1 MTNAISD
8 LLASAETQLPVFRRL
23 VAGIPYERKG
33 IPNSEMF
40 FLWLC
45 AQAVRPNRI
54 LESGRA
60 RGQSTLVLARCFPEA
75 EIISVEHDPASP
87 DVVVAAERLKGEANV
102 RLLFGDATRLLPKI
116 AQPGDIA
123 LIDGPKGF
131 RGVRFALA
139 LLASER
145 LPMIFVH
152 DAGPQ
157 TAERDF
163 FEQYLPGV
171 RYSDE
176 PDVVRVSHE
185 LDDEEAMEIPPANR
199 FAAVSGRTGYGY
211 GYGLACL
218 AHEPGAGYSLHR
230 IRASLAGLASRFA
243 K

>member
-1 MTNAISD
+1 
-8 LLASAETQLPVFRRL
+8 
-23 VAGIPYERKG
+23 
-33 IPNSEMF
+33 
-40 FLWLC
+40 
-45 AQAVRPNRI
+45 
-54 LESGRA
+54 
-60 RGQSTLVLARCFPEA
+60 
-75 EIISVEHDPASP
+75 
-87 DVVVAAERLKGEANV
+87 
-102 RLLFGDATRLLPKI
+102 
-116 AQPGDIA
+116 
-123 LIDGPKGF
+123 
-131 RGVRFALA
+131 
-139 LLASER
+139 
-145 LPMIFVH
+145 MIFVH